1 MPGPRRPRR
10 RFAALLALAAAAAG
24 SAALSVLPATLSGA
38 GQALL
43 PDLKSEFRKPEDSPL
58 DLAVVPGRTVLR
70 FNGILR
76 NAGTGP
82 LELVGGRADPSQP
95 ELGVIQRIRGPRNV
109 LVREHPV
116 ASSIYF
122 ATDDGHKHFHLRSAA
137 RYSLYTPGRRE
148 VAASAKVGFC
158 LWDTYKDGSKGPPRF
173 RTCGTDPLALS
184 QQMGISPTWG
194 DLYSVTTMLQWID
207 VTDLPPGPYRLR
219 ADADP
224 EGVIEESNERNNT
237 AWAKVFINGLTASN
251 ALIPAPGQQQTIRLD
266 AEAVNQPGGLPENRV
281 AVRTY
286 EIVAPPAN
294 GTVTDADPTDP
305 LVVYTPNPGYAG
317 PDAFSY
323 RVCDGWT
330 GRASLP
336 AIVTTSPPPDLSR
349 FSLAG
354 GNCALTPRTLTVSAT
369 RVSVGRVNVRLKAL
383 EAGQAK
389 ADVLLRGKRVAGCR
403 RTLRA
408 GAAALCRVRLKKVP
422 PGSYMTVEVTLRS
435 GKRVVAEAGT
445 SVG

>member
-1 MPGPRRPRR
+1 MPGPPRPRR
-10 RFAALLALAAAAAG
+10 RPAALLALAAAAAG
-24 SAALSVLPATLSGA
+24 AGALWVLPATLSGA
-38 GQALL
+38 GQELL
-43 PDLKSEFRKPEDSPL
+43 PDLKSEFRKPEDSPI
-58 DLAVVPGRTVLR
+58 DLAVVPGRAVLR

-82 LELVGGRADPSQP
+82 LELSAGRADPTQP
-95 ELGVIQRIRGPRNV
+95 ELAVVQRIRGPRNV
-109 LVREHPV
+109 LLRERPV
-116 ASSIYF
+116 ASPIYF
-122 ATDDGHKHFHLRSAA
+122 ATDDGHNHFHLRGAA

-148 VAASAKVGFC
+148 IAASSKIGFC

-194 DLYSVTTMLQWID
+194 DIYSVSTMLQWID

-237 AWAKVFINGLTASN
+237 AWAKVFLNGLVARN
-251 ALIPAPGQQQTIRLD
+251 GLIATPGAAQTIRLD
-266 AEAVNQPGGLPENRV
+266 ASAVNQPGGLPESRV

-286 EIVAPPAN
+286 EILVPPAN

-305 LVVYTPNPGYAG
+305 AVVYTPNPGYVG

-336 AIVTTSPPPDLSR
+336 AIVTTQPPPDLSR
-349 FSLAG
+349 FSAAG
-354 GNCALTPRTLTVSAT
+354 GTCAVTPRTLTISAK
-369 RVSVGRVNVRLKAL
+369 RVSLGRVNVRLKAL
-383 EAGQAK
+383 SAGVAQAE
-389 ADVLLRGKRVAGCR
+389 VLLRGKRVSVCR
-403 RTLRA
+403 RSLRP
-408 GAAALCRVRLKKVP
+408 GASVLCRARLTKVP
-422 PGSYMTVEVTLRS
+422 AGSYMTVEVTLRS
-435 GKRVVAEAGT
+435 GRRIVAEAGS
-445 SVG
+445 SVE